1 MSGKIVR
8 FIMSALL
15 ALVVTLNAT
24 AVSVPTAA
32 HAANATATLAMEHG
46 TTGS

>member
-8 FIMSALL
+8 FVVSAVL

-24 AVSVPTAA
+24 AVSVPTNA
-32 HAANATATLAMEHG
+32 HAANSTATLAMELG

>member
-24 AVSVPTAA
+24 AVSVPTA